1 MTAGQSS
8 EQVRKHLWKSA
19 EGVWRCTVRP
29 IRDQLESQ
37 IGSRI
42 WGQVEIQVWLDHP
55 ALIAVQVAA
64 IETVLGAKEDNDDR

>member
-19 EGVWRCTVRP
+19 EGVCE
-29 IRDQLESQ
+29 QLERQ
-37 IGSRI
+37 TKQPLRG
-42 WGQVEIQVWLDHP
+42 WVENRVWLDHP
-55 ALIAVQVAA
+55 TLIAVQVAA